1 MSKTV
6 DQRVVEMRFDNRHFE
21 KNAKETLSTLDKLK
35 MKLNL
40 SGASKGLDEISKSA
54 GKVNMNPL
62 SNALSTVT
70 NKFSALEIM
79 GVTALVNITN
89 SAVNAGKRIVE
100 SLTVAPVG
108 DGFKEYELMLNAVQT
123 TMAGTGLTAKEV
135 EAQLK
140 QLDEYADK
148 TVYSTADMLNNLPKF
163 TNAGVELE
171 VATKAMIGIANAT
184 AHAGGDA
191 NKASI
196 AFYNL
201 GQAIGTGY
209 LTRMDYNSINNAG
222 IATMKWKNAM
232 VEAAIAAGTLVEVE
246 EGLYSTGSQ
255 TLTLQQLFIDGLQDQ
270 WATTDVLLKVLGDYG
285 DETTEIGKEA
295 YKSAQKIKTFTM
307 MMESLKATAGTGWK
321 DTWQIIFGD
330 LDEATAFWT
339 GINDFIS
346 GIINR
351 IADFRNKLLGGAL
364 GKTFAGLFDG
374 IKQTAQVAKDA
385 IQPLLDYTQLV
396 DDIISGSWGNAPT
409 RWEDLA
415 AAGYD
420 WAHAQNL
427 VNEKLGS
434 SVRHATN
441 FAKAQE
447 KVINSQEKSIEMTTD
462 YILKLLKMSD
472 AELKALG
479 YTKDQIAAF
488 RELER
493 VSKKSGISLR
503 TWIEHIDEIDGRWIL
518 IQAFENAFGALGT
531 VIGAV
536 KDAWVET
543 IGVIKSDHLYE
554 FILVLHKL
562 STMMKISDSTADKL
576 KRTFAGVFAVLDMI
590 FTLTKGPLMLLGR
603 VIVLFLQSLTILPR
617 DFFGMTAVIGDYLVA
632 LRDWIDSV
640 LDATDVIGALTPYL
654 QLAIDEINK
663 LFEAISHTEAYQK
676 FAQGLRN
683 TKAVV
688 IGWMKALLEAKD
700 IPKYIF
706 EGLQKGLKEGIPAII
721 DIVINFGKAMLF
733 GIRKVLGIH
742 SPSTEFYEIGKNMM
756 QGLFNGIKE
765 FVKMVY
771 SLVMSIG
778 NKIIDIIKSLDIG
791 SIFTILVGSGMIYSF
806 VKIAR
811 ALDIL
816 TGPLES
822 LDDLLHQSAKTMK
835 TFRGVLNTFKFR
847 IIAESIK
854 SIAVAIAILAGSV
867 AVLSLLDQKKVW
879 SAVGAIGALIV
890 LLGALTAVVGHFGS
904 GKGLELGKITLSL
917 LGLSVAISIIAGA
930 MKKMGKIE
938 PERMKQ
944 ALFGLITIMS
954 VMVLLMTHIAN
965 KGTDVTE
972 AAAVMIA
979 MGGAF
984 YLLALAAKKF
994 AKMEWDEL
1002 KKAGVA
1008 LAGMTIAL
1016 IALVWATQLLNRFSG
1031 PLKSLAGILLA
1042 IGGSMLMIAIAI
1054 RMFRKMDW
1062 DELKKAGV
1070 ALGGL
1075 VASVL
1080 LIVLAINKF
1089 KGVSLEALGRTMLGI
1104 AGAMLIMVL
1113 AAKMIASMEW
1123 GAMAKAGVGLVVLVA
1138 LIGVL
1143 IESLGTVDGSK
1154 LFKVGTTILS
1164 MAVAIGIMAGAA
1176 ALLGMLNIGS
1186 LIKGVAA
1193 VGALVYMMKILIEST
1208 KKAKN
1213 INSTLIPLTV
1223 AIGILALSL
1232 GLLAIIR
1239 WDRLLAS
1246 TVALSAVMGMLAL
1259 VIHSTKGVTGAMKT
1273 VIAISVA
1280 IGILAIALG
1289 VLSKLPAENVLSS
1302 AMALSLVLGV
1312 LAVVMSTLTASGSMI
1327 DKALMGV
1334 LGIMALCIPLYM
1346 ILEVLTKM
1354 DGLENATKN
1363 ALALTAFMGMLALVQ
1378 LACAAAG
1385 MMYAATG
1392 GLAATGLLGIV
1403 ALVGTIYLLLGAL
1416 AIMSNIK
1423 NASKNLEV
1431 LSKFL
1436 VTMTV
1441 VLTVLAIV
1449 GPLALIGVTAIS
1461 ALIGLI
1467 VGLGALAVAVGYLL
1481 EEFPNIEKFLN
1492 KGIPVLITLAGA
1504 LGDMVGAFVG
1514 GVIEG
1519 ISGTLPGIGT
1529 DLSKFM
1535 KNAQPFIDGAK
1546 KIDSSMMD
1554 GVKTLAEAILI
1565 ITGTNLLESLASWL
1579 TGDKSLADFGDDI
1592 GGLGES
1598 LNKFIT
1604 NLGTFT
1610 PEQVT
1615 TIKCACDAISALAK
1629 AAKNMPAEEGD
1640 WQKLAGT
1647 KSLATF
1653 GDRLPD
1659 LGTKLRT
1666 FVENLGVFNPDQVS
1680 TVSSAADAI
1689 TALGDAAKN
1698 MPAEDGWWQKLVG
1711 GKSLETFGNT
1721 LPLLGT
1727 NLKNFVANIGTFTK
1741 DQVDTVGC
1749 AGEAVK
1755 ALATAAKEMPA
1766 EDGWWQKI
1774 VGGKDL
1780 ETFGNKL
1787 PTLGTNLKDFVKNL
1801 GTFNKDKIAT
1811 VESAV
1816 SVIKVFTK
1824 LGDINLNNMNDNIGT
1839 FGRGVVNFGKKLKTF
1854 VDNMNEIGSEDV
1866 ADAVTKTNSIL
1877 SLAKTISKTKIDSL
1891 NNFGKTLKSIA
1902 KDGVKG
1908 FIKELEGVSPRSQA
1922 KAAAQALIQAGI
1934 NGIGSKKTAVK
1945 NKANEVSKAAV
1956 KAFASKSLKADA
1968 EQAGRDL
1975 VQGLINGLNDK
1986 KKRDKVYNAAFSLG
2000 ELAVQGEL
2008 DGQQSQSPSK
2018 ATERAGKWLGEG
2030 LIIGMR
2036 NMANQVYGA
2045 GKSMGE
2051 TVTTGISGA
2060 LNTAMRLLDT
2070 DMDAQ
2075 PTIRPVLDL
2084 SDVESGIGNL
2094 NGMFN
2099 NNPSIGFTSN
2109 LKAISSNMNARN
2121 QNGSNSD
2128 VVSAIDTL
2136 SRKLGNVNGTTN
2148 NYNVNGI
2155 TYDDGS
2161 SMSEAI
2167 KAIVRAAITE
2177 RRT

>member
-6 DQRVVEMRFDNRHFE
+6 DQRVVEMRFDNKHFE

-40 SGASKGLDEISKSA
+40 SGASKGLDNLSKSA

-62 SNALSTVT
+62 SNALSSVT

-108 DGFKEYELMLNAVQT
+108 DGFKEYELMLNAIQT

-140 QLDEYADK
+140 QLDDYADK

-232 VEAAIAAGTLVEVE
+232 VEAAIEAGTLKKVGED
-246 EGLYSTGSQ
+246 LYDTGGK
-255 TLTLQQLFIDGLQDQ
+255 TLSLQQLFIDGLQDQ
-270 WATTDVLLKVLGDYG
+270 WASADVLLKVLGDYG

-295 YKSAQKIKTFTM
+295 FKSAQKIKTFTM

-385 IQPLLDYTQLV
+385 VQPLLDYAELV

-441 FAKAQE
+441 FVKAQE
-447 KVINSQEKSIEMTTD
+447 KMVNSQENVTEATVD
-462 YILKLLKMSD
+462 YILGLLKMSN

-479 YTKDQIAAF
+479 YTDKQIAAF

-493 VSKKSGISLR
+493 ASKKSGISLR
-503 TWIEHIDEIDGRWIL
+503 DWIENIDEIDGRWIL
-518 IQAFENAFGALGT
+518 LKAFENAFSGVKT
-531 VIGAV
+531 VISAV

-543 IGVIKSDHLYE
+543 IGVIKSDHLYD
-554 FILVLHKL
+554 FILALHKL
-562 STMMKISDSTADKL
+562 STMMVVSDETADKL
-576 KRTFAGVFAVLDMI
+576 KRTFAGVFAVLDMV

-603 VIVLFLQSLTILPR
+603 VIVLFLQSLSILPR

-632 LRDWIDSV
+632 LRDWVDSL
-640 LDATDVIGALTPYL
+640 LDATDVIGMLTPYL
-654 QLAIDEINK
+654 QIAIKGINQF
-663 LFEAISHTEAYQK
+663 FEGIARTKEYQA
-676 FAQGLRN
+676 FANGLRYVKR
-683 TKAVV
+683 TV
-688 IGWMKALLEAKD
+688 IDWMKEMLKAKD

-706 EGLQKGLKEGIPAII
+706 EGLKNGFENGMPKII
-721 DIVINFGKAMLF
+721 DIIMNFGKAMLD

-771 SLVMSIG
+771 TLVMSIG
-778 NKIIDIIKSLDIG
+778 NKIIDIVKGLDIG
-791 SIFTILVGSGMIYSF
+791 SIFTILVGTGMIYSF

-835 TFRGVLNTFKFR
+835 TFRGVLNSLKLR
-847 IIAESIK
+847 IVAESIK

-867 AVLSLLDQKKVW
+867 ALLSKLKQGDVW
-879 SAVGAIGALIV
+879 SAVLAIGFLTAV
-890 LLGALTAVVGHFGS
+890 LGALALIAGS
-904 GKGLELGKITLSL
+904 KGGDKEFKLGKVSLSI
-917 LGLSVAISIIAGA
+917 LGLAASIYIMSMAL
-930 MKKMGKIE
+930 KKINKLN
-938 PERMKQ
+938 PERLGQ
-944 ALFGLITIMS
+944 TLAGLAIIIVGLGILINTVGANGQDMLETAG
-954 VMVLLMTHIAN
+954 VLMAI
-965 KGTDVTE
+965 
-972 AAAVMIA
+972 
-979 MGGAF
+979 GGAL
-984 YLLALAAKKF
+984 YLMAMAAKKF
-994 AKMEWDEL
+994 SRMETDDL
-1002 KKAGVA
+1002 IKAGSALVA
-1008 LAGMTIAL
+1008 LTVC
-1016 IALVWATQLLNRFSG
+1016 LVGLMWATQLLNKHSVVF
-1031 PLKSLAGILLA
+1031 KDLAGILWAL
-1042 IGGSMLMIAIAI
+1042 GGSMLLIAIAV
-1054 RMFRKMDW
+1054 RMFRKLDW

-1075 VASVL
+1075 VAAIF
-1080 LIVLAINKF
+1080 LIVVAINQLA
-1089 KGVSLEALGRTMLGI
+1089 GRDIALLGKTMLGI

-1123 GAMAKAGVGLVVLVA
+1123 DAMGRAGVGLLVLVGFVGA
-1138 LIGVL
+1138 LIETL
-1143 IESLGTVDGSK
+1143 DNVDGSK

-1164 MAVAIGIMAGAA
+1164 IAVAIGIMAGAA
-1176 ALLGMLNIGS
+1176 ALLGMINILS
-1186 LIKGVAA
+1186 LAKGIAA

-1213 INSTLIPLTV
+1213 INKTLIPLTV

-1246 TVALSAVMGMLAL
+1246 TAALASVMGMLAL

-1273 VIAISVA
+1273 VIAIGIT

-1289 VLSKLPAENVLSS
+1289 TLSKLPTENVLAS
-1302 AMALSLVLGV
+1302 ASALSLVLAV

-1392 GLAATGLLGIV
+1392 GLAATGLLGMV
-1403 ALVGTIYLLLGAL
+1403 ALIGTIYLLLGAL

-1423 NASKNLEV
+1423 DAVQNLEA

-1436 VTMTV
+1436 IITTA
-1441 VLTVLAIV
+1441 VLTVLAVI
-1449 GPLALIGVTAIS
+1449 GPLALTGVGAIA

-1467 VGLGALAVAVGYLL
+1467 TAFGALGVAVGYLL
-1481 EEFPNIEKFLN
+1481 EEFPNIEKFLH
-1492 KGIPVLITLAGA
+1492 KGIPVLIALAGA
-1504 LGDMVGAFVG
+1504 LGDMVGAFIG
-1514 GVIEG
+1514 GIMEG
-1519 ISGTLPGIGT
+1519 ISSTLPKLGD
-1529 DLSKFM
+1529 DLSAFM
-1535 KNAQPFIDGAK
+1535 NNVQPFVEGAK
-1546 KIDSSMMD
+1546 QIDSSMME

-1565 ITGTNLLESLASWL
+1565 ITGTNLLESLGSWL
-1579 TGDKSLADFGDDI
+1579 TGDKSLADFGNDVGD
-1592 GGLGES
+1592 LGKS
-1598 LNKFIT
+1598 LNKFVK

-1666 FVENLGVFNPDQVS
+1666 FVENLGTFNPDQVS

-1689 TALGDAAKN
+1689 MALGDAAKN

-1727 NLKNFVANIGTFTK
+1727 NLKNFVANIGTFTN
-1741 DQVDTVGC
+1741 DQVSTVDC
-1749 AGEAVK
+1749 AGKAVK
-1755 ALATAAKEMPA
+1755 VLADAAKSMPA
-1766 EDGWWQKI
+1766 EGGWWQGL

-1780 ETFGNKL
+1780 ETFGKKL

-1801 GTFNKDKIAT
+1801 GTFKDDKIAT
-1811 VESAV
+1811 VKSAV
-1816 SVIKVFTK
+1816 SVIKVLTN
-1824 LGDINLNNMNDNIGT
+1824 LGDINLNNMNDNLGT
-1839 FGRGVVNFGKKLKTF
+1839 FGRGVVKFGEKIKSF
-1854 VDNMNEIGSEDV
+1854 VTELNKVGSDDIE
-1866 ADAVTKTNSIL
+1866 DAVSKTNSIL
-1877 SLAKTISKTKIDSL
+1877 TLAKTISETKIDSL

-1908 FIKELEGVSPRSQA
+1908 FVKELEGVSPKSQA

-1934 NGIGSKKTAVK
+1934 NGIGSKKSAVK
-1945 NKANEVSKAAV
+1945 SKATEVSKAAV
-1956 KAFASKSLKADA
+1956 KAFASDSLKADA
-1968 EQAGRDL
+1968 KQAGRDL
-1975 VQGLINGLNDK
+1975 VQGLINGLKDK
-1986 KKRDKVYNAAFSLG
+1986 KKRDQVYNAAFSLG
-2000 ELAVQGEL
+2000 ELAVRGEL
-2008 DGQQSQSPSK
+2008 DGQKSNSPSK

-2036 NMANQVYGA
+2036 KIGDQVYGA
-2045 GKSMGE
+2045 GRSMGE

-2070 DMDAQ
+2070 DMDTQ

-2136 SRKLGNVNGTTN
+2136 SRKLGNVSGTTN

-2161 SMSEAI
+2161 SMSEAVR
-2167 KAIVRAAITE
+2167 AIVRAAITE
-2177 RRT
+2177 RRV